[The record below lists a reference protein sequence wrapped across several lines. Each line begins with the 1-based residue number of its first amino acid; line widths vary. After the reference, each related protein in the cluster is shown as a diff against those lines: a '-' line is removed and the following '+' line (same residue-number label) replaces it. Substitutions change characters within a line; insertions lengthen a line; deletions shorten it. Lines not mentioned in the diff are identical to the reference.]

1 MPKEGSFG
9 DLTPLLAPR
18 SVAVVGASD
27 REGNLGGLAV
37 KFLEKF
43 GYRGPVWPVNTG
55 QTVVAGLPCFPNLR
69 ELPSPPD
76 LAVVAVPAASV
87 TAVIQD
93 CIAAGVPAAIV
104 WAGGFAE
111 GDDAGRARQRELEA
125 VSRAGG
131 IKLCGPNC
139 IGIINTSIGLTASF
153 SSLMTEIDRLTPG
166 SVSMV
171 SQSGG
176 TAVTAHGRAQELGLG
191 FRVTISCGNEATL
204 TIGDFIHALA
214 QDDGTRVI
222 AAYTEGL
229 SDPDRFVDALLEA
242 KRRQKP
248 VVILKGGATEHSGK
262 AALAH
267 TGKLAGADRA
277 FDAIFRECAAIRVH
291 STEELLDVSL
301 QLASLRPGQLPR
313 SKRAW
318 ITTFGGGSGVLG
330 TDQCVREGLEV
341 PPLDPA
347 TRERVKPIFP
357 VLGSSLNPIDLTPG
371 AVTNPK
377 NRATL
382 PQVLKTLAEAPNVDI
397 GLFFSAGFGA
407 LAPQVAAMIEDLRAG
422 TDKPICLSWLSPPAG
437 ITQRFA
443 RQGIVVF
450 DEHARM
456 IRAAGHIARY
466 AAEMQH
472 RIRHRGDLVMPFRW
486 GDFVDTASK
495 QVVSEN
501 VASGILEAAGL
512 PVARGRLAR
521 TTEEAV
527 RAAAEVGYPV
537 VLKGISP
544 AVTHRAAAGLVKLG
558 LEDDAGVEK
567 ADRAFRARAAELGV
581 TLDGTWVQH
590 MVTGNLELLVTA
602 IRDPQF
608 GVMVGCGMGGAM
620 TEIIDDVAFARAPID
635 PEGAFD
641 LIGRLR
647 TIARLP
653 ALLSDEQ
660 RSRAAE
666 FIARF
671 SALVAGAPWPS
682 FTFEVNPVK
691 LGTNETAA
699 VDALLVID

>member
-1 MPKEGSFG
+1 M
-9 DLTPLLAPR
+9 
-18 SVAVVGASD
+18 
-27 REGNLGGLAV
+27 
-37 KFLEKF
+37 
-43 GYRGPVWPVNTG
+43 
-55 QTVVAGLPCFPNLR
+55 
-69 ELPSPPD
+69 
-76 LAVVAVPAASV
+76 PAASV

-139 IGIINTSIGLTASF
+139 IGVINTSIGLTASF
-153 SSLMTEIDRLTPG
+153 SSLMTEIERLTPG

-267 TGKLAGADRA
+267 TGKLAGADRT

-357 VLGSSLNPIDLTPG
+357 ALGSSLNPIDLTPG
-371 AVTNPK
+371 AVTNPR

-397 GLFFSAGFGA
+397 GLFFSAGFGE
-407 LAPQVAAMIEDLRAG
+407 LAPQVAAMVEDLRNG

-466 AAEMQH
+466 SAEMRH
-472 RIRHRGDLVMPFRW
+472 RIRHRGDLVRPFRW
-486 GDFVDTASK
+486 GDFVETTAGR

-501 VASGILEAAGL
+501 IAASILEAAGL
-512 PVARGRLAR
+512 PVAKGRLAR
-521 TTEEAV
+521 TTDEAV
-527 RAAAEVGYPV
+527 RAANEVGYPV

-544 AVTHRAAAGLVKLG
+544 AITHRAAAGLVKLG

-590 MVTGNLELLVTA
+590 MVTGTIELLVTA
-602 IRDPQF
+602 IRDAQF

-635 PEGAFD
+635 AEGAFD

-647 TIARLP
+647 TLTRLP
-653 ALLSDEQ
+653 TLLSDEQ
-660 RSRAAE
+660 RGRAAD
-666 FIARF
+666 FLARF

-691 LGTNETAA
+691 LGAAETAA